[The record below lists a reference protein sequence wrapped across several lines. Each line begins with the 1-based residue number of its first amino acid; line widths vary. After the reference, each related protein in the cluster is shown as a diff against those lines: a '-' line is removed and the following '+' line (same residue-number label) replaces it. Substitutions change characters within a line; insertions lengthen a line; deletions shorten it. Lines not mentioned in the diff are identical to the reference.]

1 MPDSQLQIATPPND
15 KLRQKRPVAWVSV
28 AYFAEGLPWSLLH
41 QVAAEFFTA
50 IGARPSQIGH
60 TALLH
65 IPILLKLVLSPVVQG
80 VSTLRNW
87 MLGTQLLMGLVMG
100 GVALLAHRIATH
112 IRPETADSL
121 WLWVLLFSIG
131 ILSAIY
137 DIACDGFYLEHLGQE
152 EQARFSGL
160 RVAVYRVA
168 MLLGSFLLV
177 FLGGLVHWLLSFS
190 LAAML
195 LIGLSVILARLLPKK
210 EPNDVLC
217 GSASRSARTNAATA
231 TLDSYRSFLRQESV
245 WLVVLFLLFYK
256 AADAMMFSMSSVLL
270 SRHLGIGTE
279 MRASLGV
286 FSTVAS
292 IVGAIWGGAW
302 VAKKGLERAMFPIT
316 FLMVITEP
324 LFVFLA
330 AASKSLTLGDPH
342 ALASSMTLSAA
353 APQLL
358 VVTLILMV
366 EKLCAGLAVAAQT
379 IFIMRRCHPDH
390 KTAHYAFATVV
401 YSLSQIAL
409 GSMSGYLF
417 EIIGP
422 TTYYV
427 MVSLLA
433 LPTLLLVRLVPLSQR
448 TRD

>member
-1 MPDSQLQIATPPND
+1 MPDLQRSDLGA
-15 KLRQKRPVAWVSV
+15 KRRSWWWVSV

-50 IGARPSQIGH
+50 IGARPSQVGR

-65 IPILLKLVLSPVVQG
+65 IPILLKLVLSPIVQG

-131 ILSAIY
+131 VLSAIY
-137 DIACDGFYLEHLGQE
+137 DIACDGFYLENLSEE
-152 EQARFSGL
+152 EQARYSGL

-190 LAAML
+190 LASIL
-195 LIGLSVILARLLPKK
+195 LIGLSVILSRVLPKDT
-210 EPNDVLC
+210 PNDVLR
-217 GSASRSARTNAATA
+217 GSVSIDGRANPAAATM
-231 TLDSYRSFLRQESV
+231 DSYFSFLRQESV

-279 MRASLGV
+279 IRASLGI
-286 FSTVAS
+286 FSTVAG
-292 IVGAIWGGAW
+292 IVGAVLGGAW
-302 VAKKGLERAMFPIT
+302 VAKRGLERAMFPIT

-324 LFVFLA
+324 LYVVLA
-330 AASKSLTLGDPH
+330 VASESLALGDPGVPI
-342 ALASSMTLSAA
+342 SSMVLSSAV
-353 APQLL
+353 PQLT
-358 VVTLILMV
+358 VVTLILMI
-366 EKLCAGLAVAAQT
+366 EKFCAGLAVSAQT

-417 EIIGP
+417 EAVGP
-422 TTYYV
+422 TIYYII
-427 MVSLLA
+427 VSILA

-448 TRD
+448 IRD